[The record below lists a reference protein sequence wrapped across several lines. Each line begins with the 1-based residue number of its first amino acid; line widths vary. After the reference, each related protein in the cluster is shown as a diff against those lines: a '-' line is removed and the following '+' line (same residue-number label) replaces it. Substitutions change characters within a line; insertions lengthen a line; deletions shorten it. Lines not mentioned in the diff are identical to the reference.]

1 MSRPRAV
8 VDTNVLVS
16 SLVSPAGAPARV
28 LECWRKQKFVLCASS
43 AVLAE
48 YHDTFVRKFKTDAA
62 ARKSMS
68 LLAEVELKSAR
79 IPDTPEL
86 SGCVPGDPDDE
97 KFVECAVAAKAV
109 IVSGDKHLL
118 NCDGYMGVAVVKPA
132 DFLRELNL

>member
-48 YHDTFVRKFKTDAA
+48 YYDTVTRKFKAGEA
-62 ARKSMS
+62 ARKSRA
-68 LLAEVELKSAR
+68 LLAEIELKR
-79 IPDTPEL
+79 VR
-86 SGCVPGDPDDE
+86 VPAPPKLRGSVPRDASDE
-97 KFVECAVAAKAV
+97 KFLECAVAAQAV
-109 IVSGDKHLL
+109 VVSGDKDLL
-118 NCDGYMGVAVVKPA
+118 ECDGYRGVAVIKPA
-132 DFLRELNL
+132 DFVRKVL